1 MSGTLVS
8 LRNGSTDEGA
18 EISGFDYSGG
28 NHQKW
33 QLQFAGYSQNMTL
46 RNVQTNTYLWFRGQ
60 SFVPSF
66 SVKSS
71 RQSQEYNIIPTNRG
85 FYISPAQQ
93 PGLALSLLHG
103 SAENGA
109 ELAIWHNDQQDN
121 QKWHFDPA

>member
-85 FYISPAQQ
+85 F
-93 PGLALSLLHG
+93 
-103 SAENGA
+103 
-109 ELAIWHNDQQDN
+109 
-121 QKWHFDPA
+121 